1 MHIEELDWRIPPED
15 LWPHDLVVRYA
26 QGDPDETW
34 DVACRQCSGDPDD
47 PWTVALLDTPENRK
61 VVGNHAADYEFA
73 SLEGIIAAAAKHLE
87 ELSADF
93 PRFDPEHVRASGLV
107 AVQANNALPGLE
119 ALVEGR
125 TDCSAGGVNLE
136 GGDPVPGP

>member
-1 MHIEELDWRIPPED
+1 LDTLENRA
-15 LWPHDLVVRYA
+15 VVR
-26 QGDPDETW
+26 GER
-34 DVACRQCSGDPDD
+34 V
-47 PWTVALLDTPENRK
+47 EN
-61 VVGNHAADYEFA
+61 YEFA
-73 SLEGIIAAAAKHLE
+73 SLEGIVAAAAKHLE
-87 ELSADF
+87 ALSADF

-125 TDCSAGGVNLE
+125 TDCSAAGVNLE